1 MRREPLF
8 LRVACVTALL
18 VVAVLSTS
26 GCKNLLKKRGGDAG
40 ADASVL
46 AAASSAP
53 TAFTPSSLPTPTA
66 PPDPLAPKDRA
77 LFERTKTEVLAI
89 DDLVK
94 KGVLSDPAKPGE
106 IDAVQRC
113 STLEDNAERLEKLP
127 DADGEIAKQLAEI
140 KRLCSFEVPVL
151 DGNAALKQASLP
163 ASQASH
169 KLVCDI
175 ARKDFMKARSVKPND
190 RKVFDLGGRMNSVCN
205 AP

>member
-1 MRREPLF
+1 M
-8 LRVACVTALL
+8 
-18 VVAVLSTS
+18 
-26 GCKNLLKKRGGDAG
+26 
-40 ADASVL
+40 
-46 AAASSAP
+46 
-53 TAFTPSSLPTPTA
+53 PTPAA

-77 LFERTKTEVLAI
+77 LFDRTKTETTAI
-89 DDLVK
+89 DALVK
-94 KGVLSDPAKPGE
+94 QGVLTDPAKPGE

-127 DADGEIAKQLAEI
+127 DADGDIAKELAEV
-140 KRLCSFEVPVL
+140 KRLCSFEVPIL

-190 RKVFDLGGRMNSVCN
+190 RKTFDLGGRMNSVCN
-205 AP
+205 GP